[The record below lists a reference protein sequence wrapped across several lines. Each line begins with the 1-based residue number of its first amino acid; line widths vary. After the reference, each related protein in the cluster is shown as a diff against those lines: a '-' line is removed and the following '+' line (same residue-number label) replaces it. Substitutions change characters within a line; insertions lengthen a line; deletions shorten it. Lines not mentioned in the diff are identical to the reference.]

1 MITIITDNNYVVPNM
16 RRYTLQ
22 TSTVATV
29 ASGTTALI
37 DCVFTGCPITSITIP
52 NTVTSIGI
60 NKIII
65 LIIIS

>member
-37 DCVFTGCPITSITIP
+37 DCVFIGCPITSITIP